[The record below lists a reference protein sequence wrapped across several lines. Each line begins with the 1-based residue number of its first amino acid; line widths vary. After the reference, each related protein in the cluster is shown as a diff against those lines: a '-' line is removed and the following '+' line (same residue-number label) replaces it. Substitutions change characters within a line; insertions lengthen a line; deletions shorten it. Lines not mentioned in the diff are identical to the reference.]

1 MRELAFIKW
10 KAELSTL
17 FMNESHTPL
26 TLQSILEECVRLAK
40 QEAETCVA
48 LDRVVQSVKFERPFE
63 SVDQWYGLD
72 AQLTRWLSNREST
85 RVHGCSPRNR
95 RFKKKSAVQLF
106 GDENRKCA

>member
-1 MRELAFIKW
+1 VRESAFIKL

-40 QEAETCVA
+40 QEAKTCVA
-48 LDRVVQSVKFERPFE
+48 LDRVAQSVKFERPFE
-63 SVDQWYGLD
+63 SGDQWYGLD